1 MSIDDRRPMSRRS
14 FLLGGMALTGLAL
27 LEACRPRGTPPPTPT
42 PTKPPRS
49 GTPAAPA
56 VTATPTL
63 PPSVTAT
70 PGLPSVTPAPTATRP
85 VAPPT
90 ATPTPPATPFPP
102 GPPSKL
108 GLFVTRN
115 DPEIF
120 RLLET
125 GNVALIKTLEHDA
138 GFVTDLKK
146 LSANTLIVGRPT
158 FLGQADLDNM
168 DPLAA
173 ARQFVEQLLP
183 LATDERRR
191 AAYAGWEAF
200 NEPVPNS
207 IEQMQRL
214 AVFEAERTRLL
225 GEQGIRS
232 VVGNFGVGQPPLE
245 LWPHFFPALEA
256 VKTHHGYLG
265 LHEYSAPDI
274 WFGTGKSQRQA
285 TADQADE
292 GWLTLRYRKV
302 YRNYL
307 EPAGLAVPL
316 LITECGVDG
325 LVQNRPGPEG
335 NGWRDFVDFWATDL
349 GMGYDG
355 AGNYIE
361 QLAWYDAELRLD
373 EYVAGAAIYALA
385 ASGGWESYELLGEA
399 AQILHQYLSVHPPRG

>member
-1 MSIDDRRPMSRRS
+1 MEPSRSICDPRPMSRRS

-27 LEACRPRGTPPPTPT
+27 LEACRPRGTSPPTPT
-42 PTKPPRS
+42 PTKTPRP

-63 PPSVTAT
+63 P
-70 PGLPSVTPAPTATRP
+70 PSVTPAPTATRP

-173 ARQFVEQLLP
+173 GRQVVVQLLP
-183 LATDERRR
+183 LATGERRR
-191 AAYAGWEAF
+191 AAYAGWEAC

-302 YRNYL
+302 YRTYL
-307 EPAGLAVPL
+307 EPAGLAVTL

>member
-1 MSIDDRRPMSRRS
+1 MSIDDRRPMSRRR
-14 FLLGGMALTGLAL
+14 FLLGGMGLIGLAL
-27 LEACRPRGTPPPTPT
+27 LESCRPRG
-42 PTKPPRS
+42 
-49 GTPAAPA
+49 AAPP
-56 VTATPTL
+56 TATPTK
-63 PPSVTAT
+63 T
-70 PGLPSVTPAPTATRP
+70 PRPAASSAPTAPATDGLLPSATPAAAATRP
-85 VAPPT
+85 AAPPTAPPT
-90 ATPTPPATPFPP
+90 ATPTPPATPFPA

-108 GLFVTRN
+108 GIFVTRN

-120 RLLET
+120 RLAET

-158 FLGQADLDNM
+158 FLGQVDLDAL
-168 DPLAA
+168 DPKAA

-183 LATDERRR
+183 LAAEERRR
-191 AAYAGWEAF
+191 SAYTGWEAY
-200 NEPVPNS
+200 NEPVPNTV
-207 IEQMQRL
+207 EQMQRL
-214 AVFEAERTRLL
+214 ADFEAERTRLL
-225 GEQGIRS
+225 AEHGIRS
-232 VVGNFGVGQPPLE
+232 VVGNFGAGQPPLE
-245 LWPHFFPALEA
+245 LWPHFFVALEA
-256 VKTHHGYLG
+256 VKAHQGYLG

-302 YRNYL
+302 YRTYL
-307 EPAGLAVPL
+307 EPAGLAAPL

-325 LVQNRPGPEG
+325 LVQNRPGPAG
-335 NGWRDFVDFWATDL
+335 NGWRDFVDFWAADL